1 MIAMIVLLAAC
12 SPQEKRAPASSLTAD
27 QAKLVATA
35 AKILTPDG
43 AICSVADTNSML
55 PTFDRNVFLV
65 VEKRGYADIAVGDV
79 IAYRG
84 DDKLIVHRV
93 VRGTDAGWIVRGDAN
108 DREDSTPVT
117 ASNFYGRVSAVVFYQ
132 R

>member
-1 MIAMIVLLAAC
+1 MIAMILLLAAC
-12 SPQEKRAPASSLTAD
+12 SPQKKCAPSSSLTVD

-35 AKILTPDG
+35 AKMLTPDS

-55 PTFDRNVFLV
+55 PTFDRNTFLV
-65 VEKRGYADIAVGDV
+65 VEKRGYSELSVGDV
-79 IAYRG
+79 VAYQGEDR
-84 DDKLIVHRV
+84 LIVHRL
-93 VRGTDAGWIVRGDAN
+93 VRQSREGWIVRGDAN
-108 DREDSTPVT
+108 DREDDTFVT